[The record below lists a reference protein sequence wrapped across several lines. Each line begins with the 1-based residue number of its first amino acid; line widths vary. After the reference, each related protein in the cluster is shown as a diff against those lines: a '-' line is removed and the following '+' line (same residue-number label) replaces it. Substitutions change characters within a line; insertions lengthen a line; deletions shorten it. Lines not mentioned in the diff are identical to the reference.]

1 MEKGKSKQKTGRK
14 RITFTDEDYLNITKW
29 AGLGLSETQIADNL
43 GVGISTITRNKNR
56 NERFEQALKSGKS
69 KAIKEVSNALFN
81 NAVYENNTTA
91 QIFFLKNRG
100 ESGQWTD
107 KATVEHNLDLKSIL
121 TNAKDRLIIDAQA
134 TPTNEQE
141 RIPNIKTIGA
151 PNEE

>member
-43 GVGISTITRNKNR
+43 GIGISTITRNKNR
-56 NERFEQALKSGKS
+56 NERFEQALKKGKA
-69 KAIKEVSNALFN
+69 KAIEQVTNALFN
-81 NAVYENNTTA
+81 NAVHDNNTTA
-91 QIFFLKNRG
+91 QIFYLKNRDSTNWSDRQ
-100 ESGQWTD
+100 E
-107 KATVEHNLDLKSIL
+107 VNHNLDLKSIL

-134 TPTNEQE
+134 TETNERE

>member
-56 NERFEQALKSGKS
+56 NERFEQALKKGKA
-69 KAIKEVSNALFN
+69 KAIEQVTNALFN
-81 NAVYENNTTA
+81 NAVHDNNTTA
-91 QIFFLKNRG
+91 QIFYLKNR
-100 ESGQWTD
+100 D
-107 KATVEHNLDLKSIL
+107 ATNWSDRQEVNHNLDLKSIL

-141 RIPNIKTIGA
+141 RITNIKQIATDT
-151 PNEE
+151 NE

>member
-56 NERFEQALKSGKS
+56 NERFEQALKKGKA
-69 KAIKEVSNALFN
+69 KAIEQVTNALFN
-81 NAVYENNTTA
+81 NAVHDNNTTA
-91 QIFFLKNRG
+91 QIFYLKNRDSTNWSDRQ
-100 ESGQWTD
+100 E
-107 KATVEHNLDLKSIL
+107 VNHNLDLKSIL

-134 TPTNEQE
+134 TPTNEREQ
-141 RIPNIKTIGA
+141 ITNIKQIATDT
-151 PNEE
+151 NE

>member
-56 NERFEQALKSGKS
+56 NERFEQALKKGKA
-69 KAIKEVSNALFN
+69 KAIEQVTNALFN
-81 NAVYENNTTA
+81 NAVHDNNTTA
-91 QIFFLKNRG
+91 QIFYLKNRDSTNWSDRQ
-100 ESGQWTD
+100 E
-107 KATVEHNLDLKSIL
+107 VNHNLDLKSIL
-121 TNAKDRLIIDAQA
+121 TNAKDRLIIDGQA
-134 TPTNEQE
+134 TETNEREQ
-141 RIPNIKTIGA
+141 ITNIKTIGA

>member
-56 NERFEQALKSGKS
+56 NERFEQALKKGKA
-69 KAIKEVSNALFN
+69 KAIEQVTNALFN
-81 NAVYENNTTA
+81 NAVHDNNTTA
-91 QIFFLKNRG
+91 QIFYLKNRD
-100 ESGQWTD
+100 SSNWSDRTQ
-107 KATVEHNLDLKSIL
+107 VEHNLDLKSIL

-134 TPTNEQE
+134 TPTNEGE
-141 RIPNIKTIGA
+141 RIPNIKQIATDT
-151 PNEE
+151 NE

>member
-43 GVGISTITRNKNR
+43 GVGISTITRNKKR
-56 NERFEQALKSGKS
+56 NERFEQALKKGKA
-69 KAIKEVSNALFN
+69 KAIEQVTNALFN
-81 NAVYENNTTA
+81 NAVHDNNTTA
-91 QIFFLKNRG
+91 QIFYLKNR
-100 ESGQWTD
+100 D
-107 KATVEHNLDLKSIL
+107 ATNWSDRQEVNHNLDLKSIL

-141 RIPNIKTIGA
+141 FKQIATDT
-151 PNEE
+151 NE

>member
-56 NERFEQALKSGKS
+56 NERFEQALKKGKA
-69 KAIKEVSNALFN
+69 KAIEQVTNALFN
-81 NAVYENNTTA
+81 NAVHDNNTTA
-91 QIFFLKNRG
+91 QIFYLKNRDSTNWSDRQ
-100 ESGQWTD
+100 E
-107 KATVEHNLDLKSIL
+107 VNHNLDLKSIL
-121 TNAKDRLIIDAQA
+121 TNAKDRLIIDGQA

-141 RIPNIKTIGA
+141 RITNIKQIATDT
-151 PNEE
+151 NE

>member
-56 NERFEQALKSGKS
+56 NERFEQALKKGKA
-69 KAIKEVSNALFN
+69 KAIEQVTNALFN
-81 NAVYENNTTA
+81 NAVHDNNTTA
-91 QIFFLKNRG
+91 QIFYLKNRDSTNWSDRQ
-100 ESGQWTD
+100 E
-107 KATVEHNLDLKSIL
+107 VNHNLDLKSIL

-134 TPTNEQE
+134 TPTNERE
-141 RIPNIKTIGA
+141 RITSIKTIGA
-151 PNEE
+151 PDEK

>member
-56 NERFEQALKSGKS
+56 NERFEQALKKGKA
-69 KAIKEVSNALFN
+69 KAIEQVTNALFN
-81 NAVYENNTTA
+81 NAVHDNNTTA
-91 QIFFLKNRG
+91 QIFYLKNR
-100 ESGQWTD
+100 D
-107 KATVEHNLDLKSIL
+107 ATNWSDRQEVNHNLDLKSIL
-121 TNAKDRLIIDAQA
+121 TNAKDRLIIDGQA

-141 RIPNIKTIGA
+141 FKQIATDT
-151 PNEE
+151 NE

>member
-56 NERFEQALKSGKS
+56 NERFEQALKKGKA
-69 KAIKEVSNALFN
+69 KAIEQVTNALFN
-81 NAVYENNTTA
+81 NAVHDNNTTA
-91 QIFFLKNRG
+91 QIFYLKNRDSTNWSDRQ
-100 ESGQWTD
+100 E
-107 KATVEHNLDLKSIL
+107 VNHNLDLKSIL
-121 TNAKDRLIIDAQA
+121 TNAKDRLIIDGQA
-134 TPTNEQE
+134 TETNERE
-141 RIPNIKTIGA
+141 RIPGIKTIGA

>member
-56 NERFEQALKSGKS
+56 NERFEQALKKGKA
-69 KAIKEVSNALFN
+69 KAIEQVTNALFN
-81 NAVYENNTTA
+81 NAVHDNNTTA
-91 QIFFLKNRG
+91 QIFYLKNRD
-100 ESGQWTD
+100 SSNWSDRTQ
-107 KATVEHNLDLKSIL
+107 VEHNLDLKSIL
-121 TNAKDRLIIDAQA
+121 TNAKDRLIIDGQA
-134 TPTNEQE
+134 TPTNERE

>member
-56 NERFEQALKSGKS
+56 NERFEQALKKGKA
-69 KAIKEVSNALFN
+69 KAIEQVTNALFN
-81 NAVYENNTTA
+81 NAVHDNNTTA
-91 QIFFLKNRG
+91 QIFYLKNRDSTNWSDRQ
-100 ESGQWTD
+100 E
-107 KATVEHNLDLKSIL
+107 VNHNLDLKSIL

-134 TPTNEQE
+134 TPTNEGE
-141 RIPNIKTIGA
+141 RITNIKQIATDT
-151 PNEE
+151 NE

>member
-56 NERFEQALKSGKS
+56 NERFEQALKKGKA
-69 KAIKEVSNALFN
+69 KAIEQVTNALFN
-81 NAVYENNTTA
+81 NAVHDNNTTA
-91 QIFFLKNRG
+91 QIFYLKNRDSTNWSDRQ
-100 ESGQWTD
+100 E
-107 KATVEHNLDLKSIL
+107 VNHNLDLKSIL

-134 TPTNEQE
+134 TPTNERE
-141 RIPNIKTIGA
+141 RITNIKQIATDT
-151 PNEE
+151 NE

>member
-56 NERFEQALKSGKS
+56 NERFEQALKKGKA
-69 KAIKEVSNALFN
+69 KAIEQVTNALFN
-81 NAVYENNTTA
+81 NAVHDNNTTA
-91 QIFFLKNRG
+91 QIFYLKNRD
-100 ESGQWTD
+100 SSNWSDRTQ
-107 KATVEHNLDLKSIL
+107 VEHNLDLKSIL

-134 TPTNEQE
+134 TPTNEGE

>member
-56 NERFEQALKSGKS
+56 NERFEQALKKGKA
-69 KAIKEVSNALFN
+69 KAIEQVTNALFN
-81 NAVYENNTTA
+81 NAVHDNNTTA
-91 QIFFLKNRG
+91 QIFYLKNRDSTNWSDRQ
-100 ESGQWTD
+100 E
-107 KATVEHNLDLKSIL
+107 VNHNLDLKSIL
-121 TNAKDRLIIDAQA
+121 TNAKDRLIIDGQA

-141 RIPNIKTIGA
+141 FKQIATDT
-151 PNEE
+151 NE

>member
-1 MEKGKSKQKTGRK
+1 MRKGKSKQKTGRK

-56 NERFEQALKSGKS
+56 NERFEQALKKGKA
-69 KAIKEVSNALFN
+69 KAIEQVTNALFN
-81 NAVYENNTTA
+81 NAVHDNNTTA
-91 QIFFLKNRG
+91 QIFYLKNR
-100 ESGQWTD
+100 D
-107 KATVEHNLDLKSIL
+107 ATNWSDRQEVNHNLDLKSIL

-141 RIPNIKTIGA
+141 QITNIKQIATDT
-151 PNEE
+151 NE

>member
-56 NERFEQALKSGKS
+56 NERFEQALKKGKA
-69 KAIKEVSNALFN
+69 KAIEQVTNALFN
-81 NAVYENNTTA
+81 NAVHDNNTTA
-91 QIFFLKNRG
+91 QIFYLKNRDSTNWSDRQ
-100 ESGQWTD
+100 E
-107 KATVEHNLDLKSIL
+107 VNHNLDLKSIL

-141 RIPNIKTIGA
+141 FKQIATDT
-151 PNEE
+151 NE

>member
-56 NERFEQALKSGKS
+56 NERFEQALKKGKA
-69 KAIKEVSNALFN
+69 KAIEQVTNALFN
-81 NAVYENNTTA
+81 NAVHDNNTTA
-91 QIFFLKNRG
+91 QIFYLKNR
-100 ESGQWTD
+100 D
-107 KATVEHNLDLKSIL
+107 ATNWSDRQEVNHNLDLKSIL

-141 RIPNIKTIGA
+141 QITNIKQIATDT
-151 PNEE
+151 NE

>member
-43 GVGISTITRNKNR
+43 GVGISTITRNKKR
-56 NERFEQALKSGKS
+56 NERFEQALKKGRS
-69 KAIKEVSNALFN
+69 KAIEQVTNALFN
-81 NAVYENNTTA
+81 NAVHDNNTTA
-91 QIFFLKNRG
+91 QIFYLKNR
-100 ESGQWTD
+100 D
-107 KATVEHNLDLKSIL
+107 ATNWSDRQEVNHNLDLKSIL

-141 RIPNIKTIGA
+141 FKQIATDT
-151 PNEE
+151 NE

>member
-56 NERFEQALKSGKS
+56 NERFEQALKKGKA
-69 KAIKEVSNALFN
+69 KAIEQVTNALFN
-81 NAVYENNTTA
+81 NAVHDNNTTA
-91 QIFFLKNRG
+91 QIFYLKNRD
-100 ESGQWTD
+100 STNWSDRTQ
-107 KATVEHNLDLKSIL
+107 VEHNLDLKSIL
-121 TNAKDRLIIDAQA
+121 TNAKDRLIIDGQA
-134 TPTNEQE
+134 TDTNERE

>member
-56 NERFEQALKSGKS
+56 NERFEQALKKGKA
-69 KAIKEVSNALFN
+69 KAIEQVTNALFN
-81 NAVYENNTTA
+81 NAVHDNNTTA
-91 QIFFLKNRG
+91 QIFYLKNRD
-100 ESGQWTD
+100 STNWSDRTQ
-107 KATVEHNLDLKSIL
+107 VEHNLDLKSIL

-141 RIPNIKTIGA
+141 RITNIKQIATDT
-151 PNEE
+151 NE

>member
-56 NERFEQALKSGKS
+56 NERFEQALKKGKA
-69 KAIKEVSNALFN
+69 KAIEQVTNALFN
-81 NAVYENNTTA
+81 NAVHDNNTTA
-91 QIFFLKNRG
+91 QIFYLKNRD
-100 ESGQWTD
+100 SSNWSDRTQ
-107 KATVEHNLDLKSIL
+107 VEHNLDLKSIL

-134 TPTNEQE
+134 TPTNERE
-141 RIPNIKTIGA
+141 RITNIKQIATDT
-151 PNEE
+151 NE

>member
-43 GVGISTITRNKNR
+43 GVGISTITRNKKR
-56 NERFEQALKSGKS
+56 NERFEQALKKGKA
-69 KAIKEVSNALFN
+69 KAIEQVTNALFN
-81 NAVYENNTTA
+81 NAVHDNNTTA
-91 QIFFLKNRG
+91 QIFYLKNR
-100 ESGQWTD
+100 D
-107 KATVEHNLDLKSIL
+107 ATNWSDRQEVNHNLDLKSIL

-134 TPTNEQE
+134 TETNEGE